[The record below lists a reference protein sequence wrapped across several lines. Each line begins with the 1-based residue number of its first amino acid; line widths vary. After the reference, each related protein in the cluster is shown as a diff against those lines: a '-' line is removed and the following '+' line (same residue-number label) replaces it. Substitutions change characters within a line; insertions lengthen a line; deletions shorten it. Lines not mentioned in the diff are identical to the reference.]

1 MRSDLCRS
9 RRSRTNA
16 SRTHGRAAARSD
28 SRGAGVAGT
37 DARRRPSGALAGDG
51 NRLRTVRARGRIA
64 SRSGGRSSQ
73 CRTTQRIALDFAA
86 IKTMIN
92 EEQIALASELEMK
105 SSTGPTIA
113 ADMTDESLVP
123 RIPEELSIL
132 PVRGFVVFPGTI
144 VPLNVRRP
152 ASIQLLDETLPRTKV
167 IGLLTQRD
175 EAMEDPGPQDLYHVG
190 TAALVLKLIRQ
201 ADDHVVIIARG
212 LDRFSLRK
220 IVATSP
226 FIRAEVD
233 LLKSISPPESKEW
246 EAEFRNLRDTAARLF
261 ELTPEAPEQARL
273 MILNISSPEQ
283 LADFLA
289 PNLNIDVAQRQAIL
303 EEPDVEKRIRIV
315 QKHISAQLEIAQIQE
330 KLQKDVASQFSDA
343 QRRAYLRSQIKAI
356 QHELGE
362 TETGSEEQME
372 QLRRRLEEAKTPP
385 EVMKQAERE
394 LKRLDFIP
402 PASPEF
408 SVIVSYIEIVADL
421 PWNKLSQ
428 DNLDLDQ
435 AQQILDRDHY
445 DLEKVK
451 KRLIEYLAVRKLN
464 PTGHGPI
471 LCFLGPPGVGKT
483 SLGQSIAD
491 ALGRKFVRISL
502 GGMRDEAEI
511 RGHRRTYIGS
521 MPGRIIQELRRA
533 GTRNPV
539 FMLDEIDKIGA
550 DFRGDP
556 ASAML
561 EVLDPRQNNAFV
573 DRYLDVPFDLSQVIF
588 IGTANYI
595 DAVPEPL
602 RDRIEVISLPG
613 YTEREKL
620 EIAKRYLVRRQLEEN
635 GLKPEQIEWQDEAI
649 RRIINDYTHEAGVR
663 ELERQIA
670 SVCRG
675 IASQVARGKIEHAT
689 VTPELVV
696 EMLGPAKYVRETR
709 LKTSKPGV
717 VTGLAYTPAGG
728 EVLHIEATRYPGK
741 GNVTLTG
748 HIGEVMK
755 ESVQAALSLV
765 RSRNSEIGAKAEDFR
780 NIDVHVHVP
789 AGAVPK
795 DGPSAGV
802 AMFTALASLFSN
814 TPVRPDVA
822 MTGEITLRGLVLPI
836 GGLKEKSLA
845 AMRAGISTVI
855 IPQLNEKDLVD
866 VPEEAKQKLKFI
878 PVENVDEVLSA
889 ALERDGAPQ
898 QQAGGSASSKTMA
911 K

>member
-1 MRSDLCRS
+1 MSDQEISALQP
-9 RRSRTNA
+9 
-16 SRTHGRAAARSD
+16 
-28 SRGAGVAGT
+28 GA
-37 DARRRPSGALAGDG
+37 
-51 NRLRTVRARGRIA
+51 
-64 SRSGGRSSQ
+64 
-73 CRTTQRIALDFAA
+73 
-86 IKTMIN
+86 
-92 EEQIALASELEMK
+92 ELK
-105 SSTGPTIA
+105 PGPQSTIA
-113 ADMTDESLVP
+113 ATTDQSQTP

-132 PVRGFVVFPGTI
+132 PMRGFVVFPGTV
-144 VPLNVRRP
+144 VPLNVQRA
-152 ASIQLLDETLPRTKV
+152 ASLRLLDETLPRTKV

-175 EAMEDPGPQDLYHVG
+175 ETKEDPEPQDLHSVG
-190 TAALVLKLIRQ
+190 TAALVLKLLRQ
-201 ADDHVVIIARG
+201 SDDHVVVIAQG
-212 LDRFSLRK
+212 LRRFSLRK
-220 IVATSP
+220 IISTSP
-226 FIRAEVD
+226 FLRAEVD
-233 LLKSISPPESKEW
+233 LPNSISPPKTKES
-246 EAEFRNLRDTAARLF
+246 EATFRNLRDSAAKLF
-261 ELTPEAPEQARL
+261 ELTPDAPEQVRL
-273 MILNISSPEQ
+273 MILNIDNAEQ

-289 PNLNIDVAQRQAIL
+289 SNLNIDVAEKQAIL
-303 EEPDVEKRIRIV
+303 EELDVEKRVRAV
-315 QKHISAQLEIAQIQE
+315 QQHVSAQLEIAEIQQR
-330 KLQKDVASQFSDA
+330 LQRDVASQFSDA

-356 QHELGE
+356 QRELGE
-362 TETGSEEQME
+362 AEAGSEEQAQ
-372 QLRRRLEEAKTPP
+372 QLRKRLEEANPP
-385 EVMKQAERE
+385 EAVMKQGERE

-408 SVIVSYIEIVADL
+408 SVIVSYIEIIADL
-421 PWNKLSQ
+421 PWNKLSK

-464 PTGHGPI
+464 PQGHGAI

-539 FMLDEIDKIGA
+539 FMLDEIDKIGV

-556 ASAML
+556 ASALL

-595 DAVPEPL
+595 EGVPEPL
-602 RDRIEVISLPG
+602 RDRIEVISIPG
-613 YTEREKL
+613 YTEREKV
-620 EIAKRYLVRRQLEEN
+620 EIAKRYLVKRQLEEN
-635 GLKPEQIEWQDEAI
+635 GLKTEQCEFQEDAL
-649 RRIINDYTHEAGVR
+649 RKIINDYTHEAGVR

-670 SVCRG
+670 AVCRG
-675 IASQVARGKIEHAT
+675 IAAQVARGKIEHAT
-689 VTPELVV
+689 VTPELVA
-696 EMLGPAKYVRETR
+696 EMLGPPKYVRETK

-728 EVLHIEATRYPGK
+728 EILHIEATRYPGK

-755 ESVQAALSLV
+755 ESVQAALSLL
-765 RSRNSEIGAKAEDFR
+765 RSRDGQLGVNSEDFR
-780 NIDVHVHVP
+780 KMDIHVHVP

-795 DGPSAGV
+795 DGPSAGI

-814 TPVRPDVA
+814 RPVRPDVA

-855 IPQLNEKDLVD
+855 IPKLNEKDLVD
-866 VPEEAKQKLKFI
+866 VPEEAKQKLKFV
-878 PVENVDEVLSA
+878 PVENVDEVLDV
-889 ALERDGAPQ
+889 ALEKNGATEKDP
-898 QQAGGSASSKTMA
+898 GGSTSPKAVA

>member
-1 MRSDLCRS
+1 
-9 RRSRTNA
+9 
-16 SRTHGRAAARSD
+16 
-28 SRGAGVAGT
+28 
-37 DARRRPSGALAGDG
+37 
-51 NRLRTVRARGRIA
+51 
-64 SRSGGRSSQ
+64 
-73 CRTTQRIALDFAA
+73 
-86 IKTMIN
+86 MIN

-152 ASIQLLDETLPRTKV
+152 GSIQLLDETLPRTKV

-175 EAMEDPGPQDLYHVG
+175 EAVEDPGPQDLYHVG

-233 LLKSISPPESKEW
+233 LVSSISPPESKEW
-246 EAEFRNLRDTAARLF
+246 EATFRNLRDSAARLF

-303 EEPDVEKRIRIV
+303 EEPDVEKRIHIV

-362 TETGSEEQME
+362 AETGSEEQME
-372 QLRRRLEEAKTPP
+372 QLRARLKEANPPP

-556 ASAML
+556 ASALL
-561 EVLDPRQNNAFV
+561 EVLDPRQNNTFV

-588 IGTANYI
+588 IATANYI
-595 DAVPEPL
+595 DGVPEPM
-602 RDRIEVISLPG
+602 RDRMEVISLPG

-620 EIAKRYLVRRQLEEN
+620 EIAKRYLVRRQMEEN
-635 GLKPEQIEWQDEAI
+635 GLKPEQVDWQDDAL
-649 RRIINDYTHEAGVR
+649 RQIINDYTHEAGVR
-663 ELERQIA
+663 ELERQIGA
-670 SVCRG
+670 ICRG
-675 IASQVARGKIEHAT
+675 IASRVAHGKTEHVT
-689 VTPELVV
+689 VTPQLGAQ
-696 EMLGPAKYVRETR
+696 MLGPAKYVRETK

-765 RSRNSEIGAKAEDFR
+765 RSRDGEIGVKPEDFR
-780 NIDVHVHVP
+780 DMDIHVHVP

-795 DGPSAGV
+795 DGPSAGI
-802 AMFTALASLFSN
+802 AMFTALASLFTN
-814 TPVRPDVA
+814 KPVRPDVA
-822 MTGEITLRGLVLPI
+822 MTGEITLRGLILPI

-855 IPQLNEKDLVD
+855 IPKLNEKDLVD
-866 VPEEAKQKLKFI
+866 VPEEAKQKLKFV
-878 PVENVDEVLSA
+878 PVENVDEVLA
-889 ALERDGAPQ
+889 VALEKDGAAQ
-898 QQAGGSASSKTMA
+898 SASANGTDEKG
-911 K
+911 KD

>member
-1 MRSDLCRS
+1 MSKEQISALQEGS
-9 RRSRTNA
+9 GPKPEGA
-16 SRTHGRAAARSD
+16 GAVA
-28 SRGAGVAGT
+28 GAGV
-37 DARRRPSGALAGDG
+37 D
-51 NRLRTVRARGRIA
+51 
-64 SRSGGRSSQ
+64 
-73 CRTTQRIALDFAA
+73 
-86 IKTMIN
+86 
-92 EEQIALASELEMK
+92 
-105 SSTGPTIA
+105 
-113 ADMTDESLVP
+113 DESLP
-123 RIPEELSIL
+123 RIPETLSIL

-144 VPLNVRRP
+144 VPLNIQRP
-152 ASIQLLDETLPRTKV
+152 VSIKLLDETLPLTKV

-175 EAMEDPGPQDLYHVG
+175 ETKEDPEPQDLYYVG
-190 TAALVLKLIRQ
+190 TAALVLKLLRQ
-201 ADDHVVIIARG
+201 GEDHVVVLAQG
-212 LDRFSLRK
+212 LRRFSIRK
-220 IVATSP
+220 IAATHP
-226 FIRAEVD
+226 FLRAEID
-233 LLKSISPPESKEW
+233 LPKSVSPPASKEW
-246 EAEFRNLRDTAARLF
+246 EATFRNLRDSAAKLLDLTA
-261 ELTPEAPEQARL
+261 EAPEQARAMVL
-273 MILNISSPEQ
+273 SIDNPEQ

-289 PNLNIDVAQRQAIL
+289 PNLNVSVGQKQAIL
-303 EEPDVEKRIRIV
+303 EELDVEKRVRAV
-315 QKHISAQLEIAQIQE
+315 QTSISAQLEIAQIQQ
-330 KLQKDVASQFSDA
+330 KLQKDVQSQFSDA

-362 TETGSEEQME
+362 TETGSEEQMQ
-372 QLRRRLEEAKTPP
+372 QLRTRLEEAKPP
-385 EVMKQAERE
+385 TEVLAQAERE

-402 PASPEF
+402 AASPEY
-408 SVIVSYIEIVADL
+408 SVIVSYVETIADL
-421 PWNKLSQ
+421 PWSKFSE

-435 AQQILDRDHY
+435 AQQILDRDHH

-464 PTGHGPI
+464 PKGHGPI
-471 LCFLGPPGVGKT
+471 MCFLGPPGVGKT

-491 ALGRKFVRISL
+491 ALGRKFARISL

-556 ASAML
+556 ASALL
-561 EVLDPRQNNAFV
+561 EVLDPWQNHAFV
-573 DRYLDVPFDLSQVIF
+573 DRYLDVPFDLSQIIF
-588 IGTANYI
+588 IATANYI
-595 DAVPEPL
+595 DGVPEPM
-602 RDRIEVISLPG
+602 RDRMEVISLPG

-620 EIAKRYLVRRQLEEN
+620 EIAKKYLVRRQLEEN
-635 GLKPEQIEWQDEAI
+635 GLKPEQCEWQEDAF
-649 RRIINDYTHEAGVR
+649 RRLINDYTHEAGVR

-670 SVCRG
+670 AICRG
-675 IASQVARGKIEHAT
+675 VAAQIARGKRERVTI
-689 VTPELVV
+689 TPELAA
-696 EMLGPAKYVRETR
+696 EMLGPARYVRETK

-765 RSRNSEIGAKAEDFR
+765 RSRDGEIGIKGEDFR
-780 NIDVHVHVP
+780 DIDIHVHVP

-822 MTGEITLRGLVLPI
+822 MTGEITLRGLILPI

-845 AMRAGISTVI
+845 AMRADISTVI
-855 IPQLNEKDLVD
+855 IPKLNEKDLVD

-878 PVENVDEVLSA
+878 LVENVDEVLNV
-889 ALERDGAPQ
+889 ALEKKTAATSAP
-898 QQAGGSASSKTMA
+898 SKTA
-911 K
+911 S

>member
-1 MRSDLCRS
+1 M
-9 RRSRTNA
+9 
-16 SRTHGRAAARSD
+16 
-28 SRGAGVAGT
+28 
-37 DARRRPSGALAGDG
+37 
-51 NRLRTVRARGRIA
+51 
-64 SRSGGRSSQ
+64 
-73 CRTTQRIALDFAA
+73 
-86 IKTMIN
+86 MN
-92 EEQIALASELEMK
+92 EEQIAAPAELEMK

-113 ADMTDESLVP
+113 ADVTDEARVP
-123 RIPEELSIL
+123 QIPEELSIL

-152 ASIQLLDETLPRTKV
+152 TSIQLLDETLPRIKV

-175 EAMEDPGPQDLYHVG
+175 EAKEDPGPHDLYHVG
-190 TAALVLKLIRQ
+190 TAALVLKMIRQ
-201 ADDHVVIIARG
+201 ADDHVLIIAQG
-212 LDRFSLRK
+212 LRRFTLRK

-233 LLKSISPPESKEW
+233 LVNSISPPESKEW
-246 EAEFRNLRDTAARLF
+246 EATFRNLRDSAARLF

-273 MILNISSPEQ
+273 MILNISTPEQ

-289 PNLNIDVAQRQAIL
+289 PNLNVDVAQKQAIL
-303 EEPDVEKRIRIV
+303 EEPDVEKRIRAV

-362 TETGSEEQME
+362 AETGNDEQME
-372 QLRRRLEEAKTPP
+372 QLRARLKEANPP
-385 EVMKQAERE
+385 EEVMKQAERE

-556 ASAML
+556 ASALL
-561 EVLDPRQNNAFV
+561 EVLDPRQNNTFV
-573 DRYLDVPFDLSQVIF
+573 DRYLDVPFDLSQIIF
-588 IGTANYI
+588 IATANYI
-595 DAVPEPL
+595 DGVPEPM
-602 RDRIEVISLPG
+602 RDRMEVISLPG

-620 EIAKRYLVRRQLEEN
+620 EIAKRYLVRRQMEEN
-635 GLKPEQIEWQDEAI
+635 GLKPEHCDWQDDAL
-649 RRIINDYTHEAGVR
+649 RQIINDYTHEAGVR
-663 ELERQIA
+663 ELERQIGA
-670 SVCRG
+670 ICRG
-675 IASQVARGKIEHAT
+675 IASRVARGKTEH
-689 VTPELVV
+689 VTITPQLVAQ
-696 EMLGPAKYVRETR
+696 MLGPAKYVRETR

-765 RSRNSEIGAKAEDFR
+765 RSRDGEIGVKPEDFR
-780 NIDVHVHVP
+780 DMDIHVHVP

-795 DGPSAGV
+795 DGPSAGI
-802 AMFTALASLFSN
+802 AMFTALASLFTN

-836 GGLKEKSLA
+836 GELKEKSLA

-855 IPQLNEKDLVD
+855 IPKLNEKDLVD
-866 VPEEAKQKLKFI
+866 VPEEAKQNLKFV
-878 PVENVDEVLSA
+878 PVENVDEVLA
-889 ALERDGAPQ
+889 VALEKDGTAQPASADGANGP
-898 QQAGGSASSKTMA
+898 GKD
-911 K
+911 

>member
-1 MRSDLCRS
+1 MSE
-9 RRSRTNA
+9 
-16 SRTHGRAAARSD
+16 
-28 SRGAGVAGT
+28 
-37 DARRRPSGALAGDG
+37 
-51 NRLRTVRARGRIA
+51 
-64 SRSGGRSSQ
+64 Q
-73 CRTTQRIALDFAA
+73 DFSLTPA
-86 IKTMIN
+86 
-92 EEQIALASELEMK
+92 ELEMK
-105 SSTGPTIA
+105 AGADPTTAIA
-113 ADMTDESLVP
+113 ADMSDESKTP
-123 RIPEELSIL
+123 KIPEELSIL

-152 ASIQLLDETLPRTKV
+152 TSIALLDDTLPRTKV

-175 EAMEDPGPQDLYHVG
+175 EAKEDPEPPDLYHVG
-190 TAALVLKLIRQ
+190 TAALVLKMIRQ

-212 LDRFSLRK
+212 IERFTLRRV
-220 IVATSP
+220 VATSP

-233 LLKSISPPESKEW
+233 LMKSVSPQPSKEW
-246 EAEFRNLRDTAARLF
+246 EATFRNLRDSAAHLF

-273 MILNISSPEQ
+273 MALNIDKPEQ

-289 PNLNIDVAQRQAIL
+289 PNLNVDVAQKQAIL
-303 EEPDVEKRIRIV
+303 EEPDVAKRVQAV

-362 TETGSEEQME
+362 DETGSEEQVD
-372 QLRRRLEEAKTPP
+372 QLRERLKKAEPPP
-385 EVMKQAERE
+385 EVMAQAERE

-402 PASPEF
+402 PASPEY
-408 SVIVSYIEIVADL
+408 SVIVSYIEIIADL
-421 PWNKLSQ
+421 PWKKLSE
-428 DNLDLDQ
+428 DHIDLDQ

-451 KRLIEYLAVRKLN
+451 RRLIEYLAVRKLN
-464 PTGHGPI
+464 PNGHGPI

-595 DAVPEPL
+595 DGVPEPL

-620 EIAKRYLVRRQLEEN
+620 EIAKRYLIRRQLEEN
-635 GLKPEQIEWQDEAI
+635 GLKSEQVGWQDDAL
-649 RRIINDYTHEAGVR
+649 RKIINDYTHEAGVR
-663 ELERQIA
+663 DLERQIGAICRSVA
-670 SVCRG
+670 SKC
-675 IASQVARGKIEHAT
+675 ARGECEHVE
-689 VTPELVV
+689 VTPDFVAQT
-696 EMLGPAKYVRETR
+696 LGPARYVRESK
-709 LKTSKPGV
+709 LKTSQPGV
-717 VTGLAYTPAGG
+717 VTGLAYTPYGG

-748 HIGEVMK
+748 QIGNVMK

-765 RSRNSEIGAKAEDFR
+765 RSRDGQIGLKPEDFKDMD
-780 NIDVHVHVP
+780 IHVHVP

-795 DGPSAGV
+795 DGPSAGI
-802 AMFTALASLFSN
+802 AMFTALASLFTN
-814 TPVRPDVA
+814 KPVRPDVA
-822 MTGEITLRGLVLPI
+822 MTGEITLRGLILPI

-855 IPQLNEKDLVD
+855 IPKLNEKDLVD
-866 VPEEAKQKLKFI
+866 VPEEAKQKLKFV
-878 PVENVDEVLSA
+878 PVENVDEVLA
-889 ALERDGAPQ
+889 VALEKEGSSQSAPTNSN
-898 QQAGGSASSKTMA
+898 GNGKD
-911 K
+911 

>member
-1 MRSDLCRS
+1 MSE
-9 RRSRTNA
+9 
-16 SRTHGRAAARSD
+16 
-28 SRGAGVAGT
+28 
-37 DARRRPSGALAGDG
+37 
-51 NRLRTVRARGRIA
+51 
-64 SRSGGRSSQ
+64 Q
-73 CRTTQRIALDFAA
+73 DFSLTPA
-86 IKTMIN
+86 
-92 EEQIALASELEMK
+92 ELEMK
-105 SSTGPTIA
+105 SGAAPTTAIA
-113 ADMTDESLVP
+113 ADVSDDSKTP
-123 RIPEELSIL
+123 KIPEELSVL

-152 ASIQLLDETLPRTKV
+152 ASIALLDETLPRTKV

-175 EAMEDPGPQDLYHVG
+175 EAKEDPEAEDLYSVG
-190 TAALVLKLIRQ
+190 TAALVLKMIRQ

-212 LDRFSLRK
+212 LQRFMLRK

-226 FIRAEVD
+226 FFRAEVD
-233 LLKSISPPESKEW
+233 LIKSIAPPSSKEW
-246 EAEFRNLRDTAARLF
+246 EATFRNLRDSAGRLF
-261 ELTPEAPEQARL
+261 ELSPEAPEQARL
-273 MILNISSPEQ
+273 MVLNINDGEQ

-289 PNLNIDVAQRQAIL
+289 PNLNVDLTQKQAIL
-303 EEPDVEKRIRIV
+303 EEPDVAKRVGIV

-362 TETGSEEQME
+362 GETGSEEQVS
-372 QLRRRLEEAKTPP
+372 QLRERLKKAEPP
-385 EVMKQAERE
+385 SEVLAQAERE

-402 PASPEF
+402 PASPEY
-408 SVIVSYIEIVADL
+408 SVIVSYIEIIADL
-421 PWNKLSQ
+421 PWNRLSE
-428 DNLDLDQ
+428 DHIDLDQ

-445 DLEKVK
+445 DLDKVK
-451 KRLIEYLAVRKLN
+451 RRLIEYLAVRKLN
-464 PTGHGPI
+464 PNGHGPI

-556 ASAML
+556 ASALL

-595 DAVPEPL
+595 DGVPEPL

-620 EIAKRYLVRRQLEEN
+620 EIATRYLIRRQLEEN
-635 GLKPEQIEWQDEAI
+635 GLKPDQCEFREDAI
-649 RRIINDYTHEAGVR
+649 RGIINDYTHEAGVR
-663 ELERQIA
+663 ELERQIGA
-670 SVCRG
+670 ICR
-675 IASQVARGKIEHAT
+675 AVAAKCARGECQRVT
-689 VTPELVV
+689 VTPEFVGQT
-696 EMLGPAKYVRETR
+696 LGPARYVRESK
-709 LKTSKPGV
+709 LKTSQPGV
-717 VTGLAYTPAGG
+717 VTGLAYTPYGG
-728 EVLHIEATRYPGK
+728 EVLHIEATRYSGK

-748 HIGEVMK
+748 QIGNVMK

-765 RSRNSEIGAKAEDFR
+765 RSRNGQIDVKPEDFKDMD
-780 NIDVHVHVP
+780 IHVHVP

-795 DGPSAGV
+795 DGPSAGI
-802 AMFTALASLFSN
+802 AMFTALASLFTN
-814 TPVRPDVA
+814 KPVRPDVA

-845 AMRAGISTVI
+845 AMRAGITTVI
-855 IPQLNEKDLVD
+855 IPKLNEKDLVD
-866 VPEEAKQKLKFI
+866 VPEEAKQKLKFV
-878 PVENVDEVLSA
+878 PVENVDEVLA
-889 ALERDGAPQ
+889 VALEKDTTT
-898 QQAGGSASSKTMA
+898 QAGPASSSDGNRKD
-911 K
+911 

>member
-1 MRSDLCRS
+1 M
-9 RRSRTNA
+9 
-16 SRTHGRAAARSD
+16 
-28 SRGAGVAGT
+28 
-37 DARRRPSGALAGDG
+37 
-51 NRLRTVRARGRIA
+51 
-64 SRSGGRSSQ
+64 
-73 CRTTQRIALDFAA
+73 
-86 IKTMIN
+86 MN
-92 EEQIALASELEMK
+92 EEQIALPAELEMK
-105 SSTGPTIA
+105 SSNTGSPAIA
-113 ADMTDESLVP
+113 ADVTDESRVP
-123 RIPEELSIL
+123 QIPEELSIL

-175 EAMEDPGPQDLYHVG
+175 ETKEDPEPQDLYHVG
-190 TAALVLKLIRQ
+190 TAALVLKMVRQ
-201 ADDHVVIIARG
+201 ADDHLLIIAQG
-212 LDRFSLRK
+212 LSRFRLRK

-233 LLKSISPPESKEW
+233 LMNSISPAESKGW
-246 EAEFRNLRDTAARLF
+246 EAEFRNLRDSAARLF

-273 MILNISSPEQ
+273 MILNIATPEQ

-289 PNLNIDVAQRQAIL
+289 PNLNVDVAQKQAIL
-303 EEPDVEKRIRIV
+303 EEADVEKRVRAV

-356 QHELGE
+356 QNELGE
-362 TETGSEEQME
+362 AETGSEEQVE
-372 QLRRRLEEAKTPP
+372 QLRARLKEANPP
-385 EVMKQAERE
+385 EEVMKQAERE

-556 ASAML
+556 ASALL
-561 EVLDPRQNNAFV
+561 EVLDPRQNNTFV
-573 DRYLDVPFDLSQVIF
+573 DRYLDVPFDLSQIIF
-588 IGTANYI
+588 IATANYI
-595 DAVPEPL
+595 DGVPEPM
-602 RDRIEVISLPG
+602 RDRMEVISLPG

-620 EIAKRYLVRRQLEEN
+620 EIAKRYLVRRQMEEN
-635 GLKPEQIEWQDEAI
+635 GLQPEQCDWQDDAL
-649 RRIINDYTHEAGVR
+649 RQIINDYTHEAGVR
-663 ELERQIA
+663 ELERQIGA
-670 SVCRG
+670 ICRG
-675 IASQVARGKIEHAT
+675 IASRVARGKTEHVT
-689 VTPELVV
+689 VTLELVAQ
-696 EMLGPAKYVRETR
+696 MLGPAKYVRETK

-765 RSRNSEIGAKAEDFR
+765 RSRNGEIGVKPEDFR
-780 NIDVHVHVP
+780 DMDIHVHVP

-795 DGPSAGV
+795 DGPSAGI
-802 AMFTALASLFSN
+802 AMFTALASLFTN

-822 MTGEITLRGLVLPI
+822 MTGEITLRGLVLP
-836 GGLKEKSLA
+836 KKRRSK
-845 AMRAGISTVI
+845 
-855 IPQLNEKDLVD
+855 NEK
-866 VPEEAKQKLKFI
+866 E
-878 PVENVDEVLSA
+878 
-889 ALERDGAPQ
+889 
-898 QQAGGSASSKTMA
+898 
-911 K
+911 

>member
-1 MRSDLCRS
+1 MSAKELSTLR
-9 RRSRTNA
+9 
-16 SRTHGRAAARSD
+16 
-28 SRGAGVAGT
+28 AGVESKPGLQ
-37 DARRRPSGALAGDG
+37 S
-51 NRLRTVRARGRIA
+51 
-64 SRSGGRSSQ
+64 
-73 CRTTQRIALDFAA
+73 
-86 IKTMIN
+86 
-92 EEQIALASELEMK
+92 
-105 SSTGPTIA
+105 TIA
-113 ADMTDESLVP
+113 AGTGESQMP
-123 RIPEELSIL
+123 HIPEELSIL
-132 PVRGFVVFPGTI
+132 PVRGLVIFPGTI
-144 VPLNVRRP
+144 LPLNVQR
-152 ASIQLLDETLPRTKV
+152 ATSLKLLDDTLPRTKV

-175 EAMEDPGPQDLYHVG
+175 ESKEDPTPQDLYSVG

-201 ADDHVVIIARG
+201 AEDNVLVIVQG
-212 LDRFSLRK
+212 LRRFSLRK
-220 IVATSP
+220 IIATSP
-226 FIRAEVD
+226 FLRAEVD
-233 LLKSISPPESKEW
+233 LPESILPPPSKEW
-246 EAEFRNLRDTAARLF
+246 EATFRNLRDSAARLF
-261 ELTPEAPEQARL
+261 ELLPDAPEQARL
-273 MILNISSPEQ
+273 MILNIESPEQ

-289 PNLNIDVAQRQAIL
+289 PNLNIDVAQRQALL
-303 EEPDVEKRIRIV
+303 EELDVEKRLRAI
-315 QKHISAQLEIAQIQE
+315 QKQISAQLEIAEIQQ
-330 KLQKDVASQFSDA
+330 KLQKDVASQFTDA

-356 QHELGE
+356 QRELGE
-362 TETGSEEQME
+362 SESGGEEQAQ
-372 QLRRRLEEAKTPP
+372 QLRARLEEAKPP
-385 EVMKQAERE
+385 EAVMKQAERE

-408 SVIVSYIEIVADL
+408 SVIVSYIEIIADL
-421 PWNKLSQ
+421 PWNKLSK

-435 AQQILDRDHY
+435 AQEILDRDHY

-464 PTGHGPI
+464 PQGQGAI

-521 MPGRIIQELRRA
+521 MPGRIIQELRRC

-556 ASAML
+556 ASALL

-595 DAVPEPL
+595 EGIPEPL
-602 RDRIEVISLPG
+602 RDRIEVISIPG

-620 EIAKRYLVRRQLEEN
+620 EIARRYLVPRQLKEN
-635 GLKPEQIEWQDEAI
+635 GLKPEQCELQEDAL
-649 RRIINDYTHEAGVR
+649 RRIISDYTHEAGVR
-663 ELERQIA
+663 ELERQIGA
-670 SVCRG
+670 ICRG
-675 IASQVARGKIEHAT
+675 VAAQVARGKTEHVT
-689 VTPELVV
+689 VTPQVV
-696 EMLGPAKYVRETR
+696 AEMLGPVKYVRETK

-717 VTGLAYTPAGG
+717 VTGLAYTPTGG

-741 GNVTLTG
+741 GNITLTG

-755 ESVQAALSLV
+755 ESVQAAYSLV
-765 RSRNSEIGAKAEDFR
+765 RSRDSEIGVNPQDFR
-780 NIDVHVHVP
+780 NTDVHVHVP

-795 DGPSAGV
+795 DGPSAGI
-802 AMFTALASLFSN
+802 AMFTALASLFCN
-814 TPVRPDVA
+814 TGVRSDVA

-855 IPQLNEKDLVD
+855 IPRLNEKDLVD
-866 VPEEAKQKLKFI
+866 LPEEVKQKIKFV
-878 PVENVDEVLSA
+878 PVDNVDEVLA
-889 ALERDGAPQ
+889 VALEK
-898 QQAGGSASSKTMA
+898 SADPSVIGSKT
-911 K
+911 